1 MTTTSQGALRTSI
14 PEGGRVNQ
22 KRRTHAAIV
31 AAAQRL
37 VDRGITPT
45 VAQAA
50 EEALVSRT
58 TAYRYFPTQES
69 LLVELAVLMDLPD
82 FEVTDSVPD
91 DDVRTRVRAM
101 VDGFNSHVLER
112 EEVFRRALR
121 VYLDIWLA
129 THEVDDAPLVR
140 AGRRLTWIR
149 TILEPVAGDLE
160 PDARERLEAALCLV
174 LGAEPLVVLRDVC
187 RLSTEDA
194 VAVTRWVAD
203 AILAAALLVRDGS
216 LASSL
221 PSTAEESGR

>member
-1 MTTTSQGALRTSI
+1 MTASSQALS
-14 PEGGRVNQ
+14 EGGRVNQ

-37 VDRGITPT
+37 VDQGITPT

-69 LLVELAVLMDLPD
+69 LLVELAVLVDLPTLEAD
-82 FEVTDSVPD
+82 MSGPGDARD
-91 DDVRTRVRAM
+91 RIHQM
-101 VDGFNSHVLER
+101 VDVFNGHVLEH

-129 THEVDDAPLVR
+129 THAIDDAPLVR
-140 AGRRLTWIR
+140 AGRRLAWIQE
-149 TILEPVAGDLE
+149 ILEPVARDLD
-160 PDARERLEAALCLV
+160 PADRARLEAALCLV

-187 RLSTEDA
+187 RLSPDDA
-194 VAVTRWVAD
+194 IAVTNWVTD
-203 AILAAALLVRDGS
+203 AILDAGLP
-216 LASSL
+216 SL
-221 PSTAEESGR
+221 PSTSDNGGR